1 MRQPECNRLLLQAQ
15 EARDSC
21 MKHYEANYQ
30 LWEKAEQAFEQL
42 KACGIPSRGGLGGI
56 TMVLVYCYGV
66 TLALVRRNPP
76 ELSGIH
82 MNS

>member
-1 MRQPECNRLLLQAQ
+1 
-15 EARDSC
+15 

-42 KACGIPSRGGLGGI
+42 KACGIRRGGHGGI
-56 TMVLVYCYGV
+56 YYGISYWYGV
-66 TLALVRRNPP
+66 TLVLVRRNPP